1 MYKKWMLLVKKK
13 LPLIKKR
20 KTLIGLLQLTTD
32 TWRDEKLCLTLRV
45 FCLALGVVAL
55 HWASLPCTGVFVLH

>member
-1 MYKKWMLLVKKK
+1 MDVTSKKK

-32 TWRDEKLCLTLRV
+32 TWRDEKLTLRV
-45 FCLALGVVAL
+45 FCLALGAFAL
-55 HWASLPCTGVFVLH
+55 GVFVLH

>member
-1 MYKKWMLLVKKK
+1 MDVTSKKK

-32 TWRDEKLCLTLRV
+32 TWRDEKLFGLCQEMPRLLIKMSV
-45 FCLALGVVAL
+45 
-55 HWASLPCTGVFVLH
+55 